1 MNNTNA
7 KSVERSIIK
16 NSIFMQ

>member
-16 NSIFMQ
+16 NSLFMQ